1 MTVEE
6 LKKILPKTKVFNIS
20 FTDKVDYKKSKLGGS
35 FYWPTENGPEMQF
48 LAQINFEELPE
59 NDIFPKT
66 GLLQFFIT
74 DDDGYGLFC
83 QEGYKVVYHKDIS
96 QGYELRKE
104 FDGSPIET
112 EDVGMQFELTEEYL
126 TVNDYR
132 FNEDIEKTE
141 EIYEAFSGFG
151 SKLLGY
157 PTFTQY
163 DPRNNNEYDTLLFQL
178 DSDNDHMMWGDCGVA
193 NFFINSKRLKAH
205 DFSDILYNWD
215 CC

>member
-1 MTVEE
+1 
-6 LKKILPKTKVFNIS
+6 
-20 FTDKVDYKKSKLGGS
+20 
-35 FYWPTENGPEMQF
+35 
-48 LAQINFEELPE
+48 
-59 NDIFPKT
+59 
-66 GLLQFFIT
+66 
-74 DDDGYGLFC
+74 
-83 QEGYKVVYHKDIS
+83 
-96 QGYELRKE
+96 
-104 FDGSPIET
+104 
-112 EDVGMQFELTEEYL
+112 MQFELTEEYL

-193 NFFINSKRLKAH
+193 NFFINSRKLKAH